1 MARGKKRGVAGD
13 KTICLPIAES
23 INYEK
28 LVEKREDYREY
39 LNKKIE
45 ENPELFPEGIEKG
58 YQFHGFVESSRQG
71 LKMRRIFLPT
81 TQEAYQLR
89 PDFVMP
95 YMSETAEEAGKAMYL
110 RKHGLSYE
118 GITYI
123 LGRSEMHWY
132 RVCQAIGRASIVGST
147 VKSKKALPP
156 I

>member
-1 MARGKKRGVAGD
+1 
-13 KTICLPIAES
+13 
-23 INYEK
+23 
-28 LVEKREDYREY
+28 
-39 LNKKIE
+39 
-45 ENPELFPEGIEKG
+45 
-58 YQFHGFVESSRQG
+58 
-71 LKMRRIFLPT
+71 MRRIFLPT